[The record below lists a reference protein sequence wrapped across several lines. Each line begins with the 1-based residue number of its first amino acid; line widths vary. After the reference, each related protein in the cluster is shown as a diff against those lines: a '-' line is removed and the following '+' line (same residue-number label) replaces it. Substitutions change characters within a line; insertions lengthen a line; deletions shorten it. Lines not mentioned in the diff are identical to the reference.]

1 MFYNTY
7 LKKGLNKM
15 VEIFKEFLNKER
27 PLNDG
32 ILRKLQNN
40 LRTEFIYNSNAI
52 EGNTL
57 TLRETD
63 IILQFGITV
72 KGKSLKEHN
81 EVKGQEYALDF
92 LNEVLKKEEPLSI
105 RLIREF
111 HALILNDDKDNRGR
125 FKQENNTI
133 LGAKFQTTPFY
144 QVEEKLQELIDNFN
158 ESDKNLIEK
167 VAKFHN
173 DFEMVHPFNDGNG
186 RTGRLLMNLELMK
199 NGYPITIIKNEDRD
213 DYHQALEIASID
225 KNYIPLTEFIKRSIE
240 NTFWIYDKHF
250 NEETKEKFENSN
262 PIFEDD
268 NFSAEI
274 EYKWEI
280 MPFYLPENIV
290 EHPLYKKWEQEK
302 KNIISLVDELIK
314 KIETLKD
321 KESFKADRAFLANLK
336 NISFGKDK
344 SLSENIQRVNEIYKN
359 ISSSA
364 NKQIVTEISQKI
376 NNLKREVETNIKFLT
391 EKRETLRNH
400 TEPKEKE
407 RLNQKITQLD
417 KDINNLKSKIEE
429 KEREIEKINS
439 SNKEEKL
446 FIEEIKLPLL
456 PSVGK
461 LYNAK
466 DINYLAI
473 SFWEEYDAA
482 NIEAQ
487 RFNAKLCA
495 NK

>member
-173 DFEMVHPFNDGNG
+173 DFEMVYPFNDGNG

-213 DYHQALEIASID
+213 DYYQALEIASID

-240 NTFWIYDKHF
+240 NTFWIYYKHF
-250 NEETKEKFENSN
+250 NEETKEKFEN
-262 PIFEDD
+262 
-268 NFSAEI
+268 
-274 EYKWEI
+274 
-280 MPFYLPENIV
+280 YL
-290 EHPLYKKWEQEK
+290 K
-302 KNIISLVDELIK
+302 KN
-314 KIETLKD
+314 KI
-321 KESFKADRAFLANLK
+321 
-336 NISFGKDK
+336 
-344 SLSENIQRVNEIYKN
+344 
-359 ISSSA
+359 
-364 NKQIVTEISQKI
+364 
-376 NNLKREVETNIKFLT
+376 
-391 EKRETLRNH
+391 
-400 TEPKEKE
+400 
-407 RLNQKITQLD
+407 
-417 KDINNLKSKIEE
+417 
-429 KEREIEKINS
+429 EIEKFY
-439 SNKEEKL
+439 KEWVDRKP
-446 FIEEIKLPLL
+446 EILIDLPR
-456 PSVGK
+456 
-461 LYNAK
+461 N
-466 DINYLAI
+466 
-473 SFWEEYDAA
+473 WYDK
-482 NIEAQ
+482 IKVQ
-487 RFNAKLCA
+487 TTK
-495 NK
+495 K

>member
-213 DYHQALEIASID
+213 DYYQALEIASID
-225 KNYIPLTEFIKRSIE
+225 KNYIPLTEFIKRSVE
-240 NTFWIYDKHF
+240 HTFWI
-250 NEETKEKFENSN
+250 
-262 PIFEDD
+262 
-268 NFSAEI
+268 
-274 EYKWEI
+274 
-280 MPFYLPENIV
+280 
-290 EHPLYKKWEQEK
+290 
-302 KNIISLVDELIK
+302 
-314 KIETLKD
+314 
-321 KESFKADRAFLANLK
+321 
-336 NISFGKDK
+336 
-344 SLSENIQRVNEIYKN
+344 
-359 ISSSA
+359 
-364 NKQIVTEISQKI
+364 
-376 NNLKREVETNIKFLT
+376 
-391 EKRETLRNH
+391 
-400 TEPKEKE
+400 
-407 RLNQKITQLD
+407 
-417 KDINNLKSKIEE
+417 
-429 KEREIEKINS
+429 
-439 SNKEEKL
+439 
-446 FIEEIKLPLL
+446 
-456 PSVGK
+456 
-461 LYNAK
+461 
-466 DINYLAI
+466 
-473 SFWEEYDAA
+473 
-482 NIEAQ
+482 
-487 RFNAKLCA
+487 
-495 NK
+495 

>member
-1 MFYNTY
+1 

-213 DYHQALEIASID
+213 DYYQALEIASID

-240 NTFWIYDKHF
+240 NTFWIYYKHF
-250 NEETKEKFENSN
+250 NEETKEKFEN
-262 PIFEDD
+262 
-268 NFSAEI
+268 
-274 EYKWEI
+274 
-280 MPFYLPENIV
+280 YL
-290 EHPLYKKWEQEK
+290 K
-302 KNIISLVDELIK
+302 KN
-314 KIETLKD
+314 KI
-321 KESFKADRAFLANLK
+321 
-336 NISFGKDK
+336 
-344 SLSENIQRVNEIYKN
+344 
-359 ISSSA
+359 
-364 NKQIVTEISQKI
+364 
-376 NNLKREVETNIKFLT
+376 
-391 EKRETLRNH
+391 
-400 TEPKEKE
+400 
-407 RLNQKITQLD
+407 
-417 KDINNLKSKIEE
+417 
-429 KEREIEKINS
+429 EIEKFY
-439 SNKEEKL
+439 KEWVDRKP
-446 FIEEIKLPLL
+446 EILIDLPR
-456 PSVGK
+456 
-461 LYNAK
+461 N
-466 DINYLAI
+466 
-473 SFWEEYDAA
+473 WYDK
-482 NIEAQ
+482 IKVQ
-487 RFNAKLCA
+487 TTK
-495 NK
+495 K

>member
-1 MFYNTY
+1 
-7 LKKGLNKM
+7 M

-213 DYHQALEIASID
+213 DYYQALEIASID
-225 KNYIPLTEFIKRSIE
+225 KNYIPLTKFIKRSVE
-240 NTFWIYDKHF
+240 NTFWIYYKHF
-250 NEETKEKFENSN
+250 NEETKEKFEN
-262 PIFEDD
+262 
-268 NFSAEI
+268 
-274 EYKWEI
+274 
-280 MPFYLPENIV
+280 YL
-290 EHPLYKKWEQEK
+290 K
-302 KNIISLVDELIK
+302 KNGI
-314 KIETLKD
+314 
-321 KESFKADRAFLANLK
+321 
-336 NISFGKDK
+336 
-344 SLSENIQRVNEIYKN
+344 
-359 ISSSA
+359 
-364 NKQIVTEISQKI
+364 
-376 NNLKREVETNIKFLT
+376 
-391 EKRETLRNH
+391 
-400 TEPKEKE
+400 
-407 RLNQKITQLD
+407 
-417 KDINNLKSKIEE
+417 
-429 KEREIEKINS
+429 EIEKFY
-439 SNKEEKL
+439 KEWVDRKP
-446 FIEEIKLPLL
+446 EILIDLPR
-456 PSVGK
+456 
-461 LYNAK
+461 N
-466 DINYLAI
+466 
-473 SFWEEYDAA
+473 WYDK
-482 NIEAQ
+482 IKVQ
-487 RFNAKLCA
+487 TTK
-495 NK
+495 K

>member
-1 MFYNTY
+1 
-7 LKKGLNKM
+7 M
-15 VEIFKEFLNKER
+15 VEIFKEFLNKEH

-111 HALILNDDKDNRGR
+111 HALILNDDKDNRGK

-213 DYHQALEIASID
+213 DYYQALEIASID

-240 NTFWIYDKHF
+240 NTFWIYYKHF
-250 NEETKEKFENSN
+250 NEETKEKFEN
-262 PIFEDD
+262 
-268 NFSAEI
+268 
-274 EYKWEI
+274 
-280 MPFYLPENIV
+280 YL
-290 EHPLYKKWEQEK
+290 K
-302 KNIISLVDELIK
+302 KN
-314 KIETLKD
+314 KI
-321 KESFKADRAFLANLK
+321 
-336 NISFGKDK
+336 
-344 SLSENIQRVNEIYKN
+344 
-359 ISSSA
+359 
-364 NKQIVTEISQKI
+364 
-376 NNLKREVETNIKFLT
+376 
-391 EKRETLRNH
+391 
-400 TEPKEKE
+400 
-407 RLNQKITQLD
+407 
-417 KDINNLKSKIEE
+417 
-429 KEREIEKINS
+429 EIEKFY
-439 SNKEEKL
+439 KEWVDRKP
-446 FIEEIKLPLL
+446 EILIDLPR
-456 PSVGK
+456 
-461 LYNAK
+461 N
-466 DINYLAI
+466 
-473 SFWEEYDAA
+473 WYDK
-482 NIEAQ
+482 IKVQ
-487 RFNAKLCA
+487 TTK
-495 NK
+495 K

>member
-173 DFEMVHPFNDGNG
+173 DFERVHPFNDGNG

-240 NTFWIYDKHF
+240 NTFWIYYKHF
-250 NEETKEKFENSN
+250 NEETKEKFEN
-262 PIFEDD
+262 
-268 NFSAEI
+268 
-274 EYKWEI
+274 
-280 MPFYLPENIV
+280 YL
-290 EHPLYKKWEQEK
+290 K
-302 KNIISLVDELIK
+302 KN
-314 KIETLKD
+314 KI
-321 KESFKADRAFLANLK
+321 
-336 NISFGKDK
+336 
-344 SLSENIQRVNEIYKN
+344 
-359 ISSSA
+359 
-364 NKQIVTEISQKI
+364 
-376 NNLKREVETNIKFLT
+376 
-391 EKRETLRNH
+391 
-400 TEPKEKE
+400 
-407 RLNQKITQLD
+407 
-417 KDINNLKSKIEE
+417 
-429 KEREIEKINS
+429 EIEKFY
-439 SNKEEKL
+439 KEWVDRKP
-446 FIEEIKLPLL
+446 EILIDLPR
-456 PSVGK
+456 
-461 LYNAK
+461 N
-466 DINYLAI
+466 
-473 SFWEEYDAA
+473 WYDK
-482 NIEAQ
+482 IKVQ
-487 RFNAKLCA
+487 TTK
-495 NK
+495 K

>member
-213 DYHQALEIASID
+213 DYYQALEIASID

-240 NTFWIYDKHF
+240 NTFWIYYKHF
-250 NEETKEKFENSN
+250 NEETKEKFEN
-262 PIFEDD
+262 
-268 NFSAEI
+268 
-274 EYKWEI
+274 
-280 MPFYLPENIV
+280 YL
-290 EHPLYKKWEQEK
+290 K
-302 KNIISLVDELIK
+302 KNGI
-314 KIETLKD
+314 
-321 KESFKADRAFLANLK
+321 
-336 NISFGKDK
+336 
-344 SLSENIQRVNEIYKN
+344 
-359 ISSSA
+359 
-364 NKQIVTEISQKI
+364 
-376 NNLKREVETNIKFLT
+376 
-391 EKRETLRNH
+391 
-400 TEPKEKE
+400 
-407 RLNQKITQLD
+407 
-417 KDINNLKSKIEE
+417 
-429 KEREIEKINS
+429 EIEKFY
-439 SNKEEKL
+439 KEWVDRKP
-446 FIEEIKLPLL
+446 EILIDLPR
-456 PSVGK
+456 
-461 LYNAK
+461 N
-466 DINYLAI
+466 
-473 SFWEEYDAA
+473 WYDK
-482 NIEAQ
+482 IKVQ
-487 RFNAKLCA
+487 TTK
-495 NK
+495 K

>member
-15 VEIFKEFLNKER
+15 VEIFKEFLNKEH

-213 DYHQALEIASID
+213 DYYQALEIASID

-240 NTFWIYDKHF
+240 NTFWIYYKHF
-250 NEETKEKFENSN
+250 NEETKEKFEN
-262 PIFEDD
+262 
-268 NFSAEI
+268 
-274 EYKWEI
+274 
-280 MPFYLPENIV
+280 YL
-290 EHPLYKKWEQEK
+290 K
-302 KNIISLVDELIK
+302 KN
-314 KIETLKD
+314 KI
-321 KESFKADRAFLANLK
+321 
-336 NISFGKDK
+336 
-344 SLSENIQRVNEIYKN
+344 
-359 ISSSA
+359 
-364 NKQIVTEISQKI
+364 
-376 NNLKREVETNIKFLT
+376 
-391 EKRETLRNH
+391 
-400 TEPKEKE
+400 
-407 RLNQKITQLD
+407 
-417 KDINNLKSKIEE
+417 
-429 KEREIEKINS
+429 EIEKFY
-439 SNKEEKL
+439 KEWVDRKPEILIDLPRNWYDK
-446 FIEEIKLPLL
+446 IEVQTTK
-456 PSVGK
+456 K
-461 LYNAK
+461 
-466 DINYLAI
+466 
-473 SFWEEYDAA
+473 
-482 NIEAQ
+482 
-487 RFNAKLCA
+487 
-495 NK
+495 

>member
-240 NTFWIYDKHF
+240 NTFWIYYKHF
-250 NEETKEKFENSN
+250 NEETKEKFEN
-262 PIFEDD
+262 
-268 NFSAEI
+268 
-274 EYKWEI
+274 
-280 MPFYLPENIV
+280 YL
-290 EHPLYKKWEQEK
+290 K
-302 KNIISLVDELIK
+302 KN
-314 KIETLKD
+314 
-321 KESFKADRAFLANLK
+321 
-336 NISFGKDK
+336 
-344 SLSENIQRVNEIYKN
+344 EI
-359 ISSSA
+359 
-364 NKQIVTEISQKI
+364 
-376 NNLKREVETNIKFLT
+376 
-391 EKRETLRNH
+391 
-400 TEPKEKE
+400 
-407 RLNQKITQLD
+407 
-417 KDINNLKSKIEE
+417 
-429 KEREIEKINS
+429 EIEKFY
-439 SNKEEKL
+439 KEWVDRKP
-446 FIEEIKLPLL
+446 EILIDLPR
-456 PSVGK
+456 
-461 LYNAK
+461 N
-466 DINYLAI
+466 
-473 SFWEEYDAA
+473 WYDK
-482 NIEAQ
+482 IKVQ
-487 RFNAKLCA
+487 TTK
-495 NK
+495 K

>member
-15 VEIFKEFLNKER
+15 VEIFKEFLNKEH

-213 DYHQALEIASID
+213 DYYQALEIASID
-225 KNYIPLTEFIKRSIE
+225 KNYIPLTEFIKRSVE
-240 NTFWIYDKHF
+240 NTFWIYYKHF
-250 NEETKEKFENSN
+250 NEETKEKFEN
-262 PIFEDD
+262 
-268 NFSAEI
+268 
-274 EYKWEI
+274 
-280 MPFYLPENIV
+280 YL
-290 EHPLYKKWEQEK
+290 K
-302 KNIISLVDELIK
+302 KN
-314 KIETLKD
+314 
-321 KESFKADRAFLANLK
+321 
-336 NISFGKDK
+336 
-344 SLSENIQRVNEIYKN
+344 EI
-359 ISSSA
+359 
-364 NKQIVTEISQKI
+364 
-376 NNLKREVETNIKFLT
+376 
-391 EKRETLRNH
+391 
-400 TEPKEKE
+400 
-407 RLNQKITQLD
+407 
-417 KDINNLKSKIEE
+417 
-429 KEREIEKINS
+429 EIEKFY
-439 SNKEEKL
+439 KEWVDRKP
-446 FIEEIKLPLL
+446 EILIDLPR
-456 PSVGK
+456 
-461 LYNAK
+461 N
-466 DINYLAI
+466 
-473 SFWEEYDAA
+473 WYDK
-482 NIEAQ
+482 IKVQ
-487 RFNAKLCA
+487 TTK
-495 NK
+495 K

>member
-225 KNYIPLTEFIKRSIE
+225 KNYIPLTEFIKRSVE
-240 NTFWIYDKHF
+240 NTFWIYYKHF
-250 NEETKEKFENSN
+250 NEETKEKFEN
-262 PIFEDD
+262 
-268 NFSAEI
+268 
-274 EYKWEI
+274 
-280 MPFYLPENIV
+280 YL
-290 EHPLYKKWEQEK
+290 K
-302 KNIISLVDELIK
+302 KN
-314 KIETLKD
+314 
-321 KESFKADRAFLANLK
+321 
-336 NISFGKDK
+336 
-344 SLSENIQRVNEIYKN
+344 EI
-359 ISSSA
+359 
-364 NKQIVTEISQKI
+364 
-376 NNLKREVETNIKFLT
+376 
-391 EKRETLRNH
+391 
-400 TEPKEKE
+400 
-407 RLNQKITQLD
+407 
-417 KDINNLKSKIEE
+417 
-429 KEREIEKINS
+429 EIEKFY
-439 SNKEEKL
+439 KEWIDRKP
-446 FIEEIKLPLL
+446 EILIDLPR
-456 PSVGK
+456 
-461 LYNAK
+461 N
-466 DINYLAI
+466 
-473 SFWEEYDAA
+473 WYDK
-482 NIEAQ
+482 IKVQ
-487 RFNAKLCA
+487 TTK
-495 NK
+495 K

>member
-1 MFYNTY
+1 
-7 LKKGLNKM
+7 M

-213 DYHQALEIASID
+213 DYYQALEIASID

-240 NTFWIYDKHF
+240 NTFWIYYKHF
-250 NEETKEKFENSN
+250 NEETKEKFEN
-262 PIFEDD
+262 
-268 NFSAEI
+268 
-274 EYKWEI
+274 
-280 MPFYLPENIV
+280 YL
-290 EHPLYKKWEQEK
+290 K
-302 KNIISLVDELIK
+302 KNGI
-314 KIETLKD
+314 
-321 KESFKADRAFLANLK
+321 
-336 NISFGKDK
+336 
-344 SLSENIQRVNEIYKN
+344 
-359 ISSSA
+359 
-364 NKQIVTEISQKI
+364 
-376 NNLKREVETNIKFLT
+376 
-391 EKRETLRNH
+391 
-400 TEPKEKE
+400 
-407 RLNQKITQLD
+407 
-417 KDINNLKSKIEE
+417 
-429 KEREIEKINS
+429 EIEKFY
-439 SNKEEKL
+439 KEWVDRKP
-446 FIEEIKLPLL
+446 EILIDLPR
-456 PSVGK
+456 
-461 LYNAK
+461 N
-466 DINYLAI
+466 
-473 SFWEEYDAA
+473 WYDK
-482 NIEAQ
+482 IKVQ
-487 RFNAKLCA
+487 TTK
-495 NK
+495 K

>member
-1 MFYNTY
+1 

-199 NGYPITIIKNEDRD
+199 NGYPITIIKNENRD
-213 DYHQALEIASID
+213 DYYQALEIASID
-225 KNYIPLTEFIKRSIE
+225 KNYIPLTKFIKRSVE
-240 NTFWIYDKHF
+240 NTFWIYYKHF
-250 NEETKEKFENSN
+250 NEETKEKFEN
-262 PIFEDD
+262 
-268 NFSAEI
+268 
-274 EYKWEI
+274 
-280 MPFYLPENIV
+280 YL
-290 EHPLYKKWEQEK
+290 K
-302 KNIISLVDELIK
+302 KN
-314 KIETLKD
+314 
-321 KESFKADRAFLANLK
+321 
-336 NISFGKDK
+336 
-344 SLSENIQRVNEIYKN
+344 EI
-359 ISSSA
+359 
-364 NKQIVTEISQKI
+364 
-376 NNLKREVETNIKFLT
+376 
-391 EKRETLRNH
+391 
-400 TEPKEKE
+400 
-407 RLNQKITQLD
+407 
-417 KDINNLKSKIEE
+417 
-429 KEREIEKINS
+429 EIEKFY
-439 SNKEEKL
+439 KEWVDRKP
-446 FIEEIKLPLL
+446 EILIDLPR
-456 PSVGK
+456 
-461 LYNAK
+461 N
-466 DINYLAI
+466 
-473 SFWEEYDAA
+473 WYDK
-482 NIEAQ
+482 IKVQ
-487 RFNAKLCA
+487 TTK
-495 NK
+495 K

>member
-1 MFYNTY
+1 
-7 LKKGLNKM
+7 M

-213 DYHQALEIASID
+213 DYYQALEIASID

-240 NTFWIYDKHF
+240 NTFWIYYKHF
-250 NEETKEKFENSN
+250 NEETKEKFEN
-262 PIFEDD
+262 
-268 NFSAEI
+268 
-274 EYKWEI
+274 
-280 MPFYLPENIV
+280 YL
-290 EHPLYKKWEQEK
+290 K
-302 KNIISLVDELIK
+302 KN
-314 KIETLKD
+314 KI
-321 KESFKADRAFLANLK
+321 
-336 NISFGKDK
+336 
-344 SLSENIQRVNEIYKN
+344 
-359 ISSSA
+359 
-364 NKQIVTEISQKI
+364 
-376 NNLKREVETNIKFLT
+376 
-391 EKRETLRNH
+391 
-400 TEPKEKE
+400 
-407 RLNQKITQLD
+407 
-417 KDINNLKSKIEE
+417 
-429 KEREIEKINS
+429 EIEKFY
-439 SNKEEKL
+439 KEWVDRKP
-446 FIEEIKLPLL
+446 EILIDLPR
-456 PSVGK
+456 
-461 LYNAK
+461 N
-466 DINYLAI
+466 
-473 SFWEEYDAA
+473 WYDK
-482 NIEAQ
+482 IKVQ
-487 RFNAKLCA
+487 TTK
-495 NK
+495 K

>member
-144 QVEEKLQELIDNFN
+144 KVEEKLQELIDNFN

-213 DYHQALEIASID
+213 DYYQALEIASID

-240 NTFWIYDKHF
+240 NTFWIYYKHF
-250 NEETKEKFENSN
+250 NEETKEKFEN
-262 PIFEDD
+262 
-268 NFSAEI
+268 
-274 EYKWEI
+274 
-280 MPFYLPENIV
+280 YL
-290 EHPLYKKWEQEK
+290 K
-302 KNIISLVDELIK
+302 KN
-314 KIETLKD
+314 
-321 KESFKADRAFLANLK
+321 
-336 NISFGKDK
+336 
-344 SLSENIQRVNEIYKN
+344 EI
-359 ISSSA
+359 
-364 NKQIVTEISQKI
+364 
-376 NNLKREVETNIKFLT
+376 
-391 EKRETLRNH
+391 
-400 TEPKEKE
+400 
-407 RLNQKITQLD
+407 
-417 KDINNLKSKIEE
+417 
-429 KEREIEKINS
+429 EIEKFY
-439 SNKEEKL
+439 KEWIDRKP
-446 FIEEIKLPLL
+446 EILIDLPR
-456 PSVGK
+456 
-461 LYNAK
+461 N
-466 DINYLAI
+466 
-473 SFWEEYDAA
+473 WYDK
-482 NIEAQ
+482 IKVQ
-487 RFNAKLCA
+487 TTK
-495 NK
+495 K

>member
-1 MFYNTY
+1 
-7 LKKGLNKM
+7 M

-92 LNEVLKKEEPLSI
+92 LNEVLKKKEPLSI

-199 NGYPITIIKNEDRD
+199 NGYPIPIIKNEDRD
-213 DYHQALEIASID
+213 DYYQALEIASID
-225 KNYIPLTEFIKRSIE
+225 KNYIPLTEFIKRSVE
-240 NTFWIYDKHF
+240 NTFWIYYKHF
-250 NEETKEKFENSN
+250 NEETKEKFEN
-262 PIFEDD
+262 
-268 NFSAEI
+268 
-274 EYKWEI
+274 
-280 MPFYLPENIV
+280 YL
-290 EHPLYKKWEQEK
+290 K
-302 KNIISLVDELIK
+302 KNGI
-314 KIETLKD
+314 
-321 KESFKADRAFLANLK
+321 
-336 NISFGKDK
+336 
-344 SLSENIQRVNEIYKN
+344 
-359 ISSSA
+359 
-364 NKQIVTEISQKI
+364 
-376 NNLKREVETNIKFLT
+376 
-391 EKRETLRNH
+391 
-400 TEPKEKE
+400 
-407 RLNQKITQLD
+407 
-417 KDINNLKSKIEE
+417 
-429 KEREIEKINS
+429 EIEKFY
-439 SNKEEKL
+439 KEWVDRKPEI
-446 FIEEIKLPLL
+446 FIDLPRNWYDKIK
-456 PSVGK
+456 VQTTK
-461 LYNAK
+461 K
-466 DINYLAI
+466 
-473 SFWEEYDAA
+473 
-482 NIEAQ
+482 
-487 RFNAKLCA
+487 
-495 NK
+495 

>member
-225 KNYIPLTEFIKRSIE
+225 KNYIPLTEFIKRSVE
-240 NTFWIYDKHF
+240 NTFWIYYKHF
-250 NEETKEKFENSN
+250 NEETKEKFEN
-262 PIFEDD
+262 
-268 NFSAEI
+268 
-274 EYKWEI
+274 
-280 MPFYLPENIV
+280 YL
-290 EHPLYKKWEQEK
+290 K
-302 KNIISLVDELIK
+302 KNGI
-314 KIETLKD
+314 
-321 KESFKADRAFLANLK
+321 
-336 NISFGKDK
+336 
-344 SLSENIQRVNEIYKN
+344 
-359 ISSSA
+359 
-364 NKQIVTEISQKI
+364 
-376 NNLKREVETNIKFLT
+376 
-391 EKRETLRNH
+391 
-400 TEPKEKE
+400 
-407 RLNQKITQLD
+407 
-417 KDINNLKSKIEE
+417 
-429 KEREIEKINS
+429 EIEKFY
-439 SNKEEKL
+439 KEWVDRKP
-446 FIEEIKLPLL
+446 EILIDLPR
-456 PSVGK
+456 
-461 LYNAK
+461 N
-466 DINYLAI
+466 
-473 SFWEEYDAA
+473 WYDK
-482 NIEAQ
+482 IKVQ
-487 RFNAKLCA
+487 TTK
-495 NK
+495 K

>member
-1 MFYNTY
+1 
-7 LKKGLNKM
+7 M

-213 DYHQALEIASID
+213 DYYQALEIASID
-225 KNYIPLTEFIKRSIE
+225 KNYIPLTEFIKRSVE
-240 NTFWIYDKHF
+240 NTFWIYYKHF
-250 NEETKEKFENSN
+250 NEETKEKFEN
-262 PIFEDD
+262 
-268 NFSAEI
+268 
-274 EYKWEI
+274 
-280 MPFYLPENIV
+280 YL
-290 EHPLYKKWEQEK
+290 K
-302 KNIISLVDELIK
+302 KNGI
-314 KIETLKD
+314 
-321 KESFKADRAFLANLK
+321 
-336 NISFGKDK
+336 
-344 SLSENIQRVNEIYKN
+344 
-359 ISSSA
+359 
-364 NKQIVTEISQKI
+364 
-376 NNLKREVETNIKFLT
+376 
-391 EKRETLRNH
+391 
-400 TEPKEKE
+400 
-407 RLNQKITQLD
+407 
-417 KDINNLKSKIEE
+417 
-429 KEREIEKINS
+429 EIEKFY
-439 SNKEEKL
+439 KEWIDRKP
-446 FIEEIKLPLL
+446 EILIDLPR
-456 PSVGK
+456 
-461 LYNAK
+461 N
-466 DINYLAI
+466 
-473 SFWEEYDAA
+473 WYDK
-482 NIEAQ
+482 IKVQ
-487 RFNAKLCA
+487 TTK
-495 NK
+495 K

>member
-15 VEIFKEFLNKER
+15 VKIFKEFLNKER

-213 DYHQALEIASID
+213 DYYQALEIASID
-225 KNYIPLTEFIKRSIE
+225 KNYIPLTEFIKRSVE
-240 NTFWIYDKHF
+240 NTFWIYYKHF
-250 NEETKEKFENSN
+250 NEETKEKFEN
-262 PIFEDD
+262 
-268 NFSAEI
+268 
-274 EYKWEI
+274 
-280 MPFYLPENIV
+280 YL
-290 EHPLYKKWEQEK
+290 K
-302 KNIISLVDELIK
+302 KN
-314 KIETLKD
+314 KI
-321 KESFKADRAFLANLK
+321 
-336 NISFGKDK
+336 
-344 SLSENIQRVNEIYKN
+344 
-359 ISSSA
+359 
-364 NKQIVTEISQKI
+364 
-376 NNLKREVETNIKFLT
+376 
-391 EKRETLRNH
+391 
-400 TEPKEKE
+400 
-407 RLNQKITQLD
+407 
-417 KDINNLKSKIEE
+417 
-429 KEREIEKINS
+429 EIEKFY
-439 SNKEEKL
+439 KEWVDRKP
-446 FIEEIKLPLL
+446 EILIDLPR
-456 PSVGK
+456 
-461 LYNAK
+461 N
-466 DINYLAI
+466 
-473 SFWEEYDAA
+473 WYDK
-482 NIEAQ
+482 IKVQ
-487 RFNAKLCA
+487 TTK
-495 NK
+495 K

>member
-111 HALILNDDKDNRGR
+111 HALILNDDKDNRGK

-213 DYHQALEIASID
+213 DYYQALEIASID

-240 NTFWIYDKHF
+240 NTFWIYYKHF
-250 NEETKEKFENSN
+250 NEETKEKFEN
-262 PIFEDD
+262 
-268 NFSAEI
+268 
-274 EYKWEI
+274 
-280 MPFYLPENIV
+280 YL
-290 EHPLYKKWEQEK
+290 K
-302 KNIISLVDELIK
+302 KN
-314 KIETLKD
+314 KI
-321 KESFKADRAFLANLK
+321 
-336 NISFGKDK
+336 
-344 SLSENIQRVNEIYKN
+344 
-359 ISSSA
+359 
-364 NKQIVTEISQKI
+364 
-376 NNLKREVETNIKFLT
+376 
-391 EKRETLRNH
+391 
-400 TEPKEKE
+400 
-407 RLNQKITQLD
+407 
-417 KDINNLKSKIEE
+417 
-429 KEREIEKINS
+429 EIEKFY
-439 SNKEEKL
+439 KEWVDRKP
-446 FIEEIKLPLL
+446 EILIDLPR
-456 PSVGK
+456 
-461 LYNAK
+461 N
-466 DINYLAI
+466 
-473 SFWEEYDAA
+473 WYDK
-482 NIEAQ
+482 IKVQ
-487 RFNAKLCA
+487 TTK
-495 NK
+495 K

>member
-1 MFYNTY
+1 
-7 LKKGLNKM
+7 M

-144 QVEEKLQELIDNFN
+144 QVKEKLQELIDNFN

-213 DYHQALEIASID
+213 DYYQALEIASID
-225 KNYIPLTEFIKRSIE
+225 KNYIPLTEFIKRSVE
-240 NTFWIYDKHF
+240 NTFWIYYKHF
-250 NEETKEKFENSN
+250 NEETKEKFKN
-262 PIFEDD
+262 
-268 NFSAEI
+268 
-274 EYKWEI
+274 
-280 MPFYLPENIV
+280 YL
-290 EHPLYKKWEQEK
+290 K
-302 KNIISLVDELIK
+302 KNGI
-314 KIETLKD
+314 
-321 KESFKADRAFLANLK
+321 
-336 NISFGKDK
+336 
-344 SLSENIQRVNEIYKN
+344 
-359 ISSSA
+359 
-364 NKQIVTEISQKI
+364 
-376 NNLKREVETNIKFLT
+376 
-391 EKRETLRNH
+391 
-400 TEPKEKE
+400 
-407 RLNQKITQLD
+407 
-417 KDINNLKSKIEE
+417 
-429 KEREIEKINS
+429 EIEKFY
-439 SNKEEKL
+439 KEWVDRKP
-446 FIEEIKLPLL
+446 EILIDLPR
-456 PSVGK
+456 
-461 LYNAK
+461 N
-466 DINYLAI
+466 
-473 SFWEEYDAA
+473 WYDK
-482 NIEAQ
+482 IKVQ
-487 RFNAKLCA
+487 TTK
-495 NK
+495 K

>member
-1 MFYNTY
+1 
-7 LKKGLNKM
+7 M

-92 LNEVLKKEEPLSI
+92 LNEVLKKEESLSI

-213 DYHQALEIASID
+213 DYYQALEIASID

-240 NTFWIYDKHF
+240 NTFWIYYKHF
-250 NEETKEKFENSN
+250 NEETKEKFEN
-262 PIFEDD
+262 
-268 NFSAEI
+268 
-274 EYKWEI
+274 
-280 MPFYLPENIV
+280 YL
-290 EHPLYKKWEQEK
+290 K
-302 KNIISLVDELIK
+302 KN
-314 KIETLKD
+314 KI
-321 KESFKADRAFLANLK
+321 
-336 NISFGKDK
+336 
-344 SLSENIQRVNEIYKN
+344 
-359 ISSSA
+359 
-364 NKQIVTEISQKI
+364 
-376 NNLKREVETNIKFLT
+376 
-391 EKRETLRNH
+391 
-400 TEPKEKE
+400 
-407 RLNQKITQLD
+407 
-417 KDINNLKSKIEE
+417 
-429 KEREIEKINS
+429 EIEKFY
-439 SNKEEKL
+439 KEWVDRKP
-446 FIEEIKLPLL
+446 EILIDLPR
-456 PSVGK
+456 
-461 LYNAK
+461 N
-466 DINYLAI
+466 
-473 SFWEEYDAA
+473 WYDK
-482 NIEAQ
+482 IKVQ
-487 RFNAKLCA
+487 TTK
-495 NK
+495 K

>member
-144 QVEEKLQELIDNFN
+144 QVEEKLQELIDNVN
-158 ESDKNLIEK
+158 ESDKNGIDK

-213 DYHQALEIASID
+213 DYYQALEIASID
-225 KNYIPLTEFIKRSIE
+225 KNYIPLTEFIKRSVE
-240 NTFWIYDKHF
+240 NTFWIYYKHF
-250 NEETKEKFENSN
+250 NEKTKEKFEN
-262 PIFEDD
+262 
-268 NFSAEI
+268 
-274 EYKWEI
+274 
-280 MPFYLPENIV
+280 YL
-290 EHPLYKKWEQEK
+290 K
-302 KNIISLVDELIK
+302 KN
-314 KIETLKD
+314 
-321 KESFKADRAFLANLK
+321 
-336 NISFGKDK
+336 
-344 SLSENIQRVNEIYKN
+344 EI
-359 ISSSA
+359 
-364 NKQIVTEISQKI
+364 
-376 NNLKREVETNIKFLT
+376 
-391 EKRETLRNH
+391 
-400 TEPKEKE
+400 
-407 RLNQKITQLD
+407 
-417 KDINNLKSKIEE
+417 
-429 KEREIEKINS
+429 EIEKFY
-439 SNKEEKL
+439 KEWVDRKP
-446 FIEEIKLPLL
+446 EILIDLPR
-456 PSVGK
+456 
-461 LYNAK
+461 N
-466 DINYLAI
+466 
-473 SFWEEYDAA
+473 WYDK
-482 NIEAQ
+482 IKVQ
-487 RFNAKLCA
+487 TTK
-495 NK
+495 K

>member
-213 DYHQALEIASID
+213 DYYQALEIASID
-225 KNYIPLTEFIKRSIE
+225 KNYIPLTKFIKRSVE
-240 NTFWIYDKHF
+240 NTFWIYYKHF
-250 NEETKEKFENSN
+250 NEETKEKFEN
-262 PIFEDD
+262 
-268 NFSAEI
+268 
-274 EYKWEI
+274 
-280 MPFYLPENIV
+280 YL
-290 EHPLYKKWEQEK
+290 K
-302 KNIISLVDELIK
+302 KN
-314 KIETLKD
+314 
-321 KESFKADRAFLANLK
+321 
-336 NISFGKDK
+336 
-344 SLSENIQRVNEIYKN
+344 EI
-359 ISSSA
+359 
-364 NKQIVTEISQKI
+364 
-376 NNLKREVETNIKFLT
+376 
-391 EKRETLRNH
+391 
-400 TEPKEKE
+400 
-407 RLNQKITQLD
+407 
-417 KDINNLKSKIEE
+417 
-429 KEREIEKINS
+429 EIEKFY
-439 SNKEEKL
+439 KEWVDRKP
-446 FIEEIKLPLL
+446 EILIDLPR
-456 PSVGK
+456 
-461 LYNAK
+461 N
-466 DINYLAI
+466 
-473 SFWEEYDAA
+473 WYDK
-482 NIEAQ
+482 IKVQ
-487 RFNAKLCA
+487 TTK
-495 NK
+495 K

>member
-15 VEIFKEFLNKER
+15 VEIFKEFLNKEH

-144 QVEEKLQELIDNFN
+144 KVEEKLQELIDNFN

-213 DYHQALEIASID
+213 DYYQALEIASID
-225 KNYIPLTEFIKRSIE
+225 ENYIPLTEFIKRSVE
-240 NTFWIYDKHF
+240 NTFWIYYKHF
-250 NEETKEKFENSN
+250 NEETKEKFEN
-262 PIFEDD
+262 
-268 NFSAEI
+268 
-274 EYKWEI
+274 
-280 MPFYLPENIV
+280 YL
-290 EHPLYKKWEQEK
+290 K
-302 KNIISLVDELIK
+302 KN
-314 KIETLKD
+314 
-321 KESFKADRAFLANLK
+321 
-336 NISFGKDK
+336 
-344 SLSENIQRVNEIYKN
+344 EI
-359 ISSSA
+359 
-364 NKQIVTEISQKI
+364 
-376 NNLKREVETNIKFLT
+376 
-391 EKRETLRNH
+391 
-400 TEPKEKE
+400 
-407 RLNQKITQLD
+407 
-417 KDINNLKSKIEE
+417 
-429 KEREIEKINS
+429 EIEKFY
-439 SNKEEKL
+439 KEWVDRKP
-446 FIEEIKLPLL
+446 EILIDLPR
-456 PSVGK
+456 
-461 LYNAK
+461 N
-466 DINYLAI
+466 
-473 SFWEEYDAA
+473 WYDK
-482 NIEAQ
+482 IKVQ
-487 RFNAKLCA
+487 TTK
-495 NK
+495 K

>member
-213 DYHQALEIASID
+213 DYYQALEIASID
-225 KNYIPLTEFIKRSIE
+225 KNYIPLTEFIKRSVE
-240 NTFWIYDKHF
+240 NTFWIYYKHF
-250 NEETKEKFENSN
+250 NEETKEKFEN
-262 PIFEDD
+262 
-268 NFSAEI
+268 
-274 EYKWEI
+274 
-280 MPFYLPENIV
+280 YL
-290 EHPLYKKWEQEK
+290 K
-302 KNIISLVDELIK
+302 KN
-314 KIETLKD
+314 
-321 KESFKADRAFLANLK
+321 
-336 NISFGKDK
+336 
-344 SLSENIQRVNEIYKN
+344 EI
-359 ISSSA
+359 
-364 NKQIVTEISQKI
+364 
-376 NNLKREVETNIKFLT
+376 
-391 EKRETLRNH
+391 
-400 TEPKEKE
+400 
-407 RLNQKITQLD
+407 
-417 KDINNLKSKIEE
+417 
-429 KEREIEKINS
+429 EIEKFY
-439 SNKEEKL
+439 KEWVDRKP
-446 FIEEIKLPLL
+446 EILIDLPR
-456 PSVGK
+456 
-461 LYNAK
+461 N
-466 DINYLAI
+466 
-473 SFWEEYDAA
+473 WYDK
-482 NIEAQ
+482 IKVQ
-487 RFNAKLCA
+487 TTK
-495 NK
+495 K

>member
-213 DYHQALEIASID
+213 DYYQALEIASID
-225 KNYIPLTEFIKRSIE
+225 KNYIPLTEFIKRSVE
-240 NTFWIYDKHF
+240 NTFWIYYKHF
-250 NEETKEKFENSN
+250 NEETKEKFEN
-262 PIFEDD
+262 
-268 NFSAEI
+268 
-274 EYKWEI
+274 
-280 MPFYLPENIV
+280 YL
-290 EHPLYKKWEQEK
+290 K
-302 KNIISLVDELIK
+302 KNGI
-314 KIETLKD
+314 
-321 KESFKADRAFLANLK
+321 
-336 NISFGKDK
+336 
-344 SLSENIQRVNEIYKN
+344 
-359 ISSSA
+359 
-364 NKQIVTEISQKI
+364 
-376 NNLKREVETNIKFLT
+376 
-391 EKRETLRNH
+391 
-400 TEPKEKE
+400 
-407 RLNQKITQLD
+407 
-417 KDINNLKSKIEE
+417 
-429 KEREIEKINS
+429 EIEKFY
-439 SNKEEKL
+439 KEWVDRKP
-446 FIEEIKLPLL
+446 EILIDLPR
-456 PSVGK
+456 
-461 LYNAK
+461 N
-466 DINYLAI
+466 
-473 SFWEEYDAA
+473 WYDK
-482 NIEAQ
+482 IKVQ
-487 RFNAKLCA
+487 TTK
-495 NK
+495 K

>member
-1 MFYNTY
+1 LFYNTY

-213 DYHQALEIASID
+213 DYYQALEIASID
-225 KNYIPLTEFIKRSIE
+225 KNYIPLTEFIKRSVE
-240 NTFWIYDKHF
+240 NTFWIYYKHF
-250 NEETKEKFENSN
+250 NEETKEKFEN
-262 PIFEDD
+262 
-268 NFSAEI
+268 
-274 EYKWEI
+274 
-280 MPFYLPENIV
+280 YL
-290 EHPLYKKWEQEK
+290 K
-302 KNIISLVDELIK
+302 KN
-314 KIETLKD
+314 
-321 KESFKADRAFLANLK
+321 
-336 NISFGKDK
+336 
-344 SLSENIQRVNEIYKN
+344 EI
-359 ISSSA
+359 
-364 NKQIVTEISQKI
+364 
-376 NNLKREVETNIKFLT
+376 
-391 EKRETLRNH
+391 
-400 TEPKEKE
+400 
-407 RLNQKITQLD
+407 
-417 KDINNLKSKIEE
+417 
-429 KEREIEKINS
+429 EIEKFY
-439 SNKEEKL
+439 KEWIDKKP
-446 FIEEIKLPLL
+446 EILIDLPR
-456 PSVGK
+456 
-461 LYNAK
+461 N
-466 DINYLAI
+466 
-473 SFWEEYDAA
+473 WYDK
-482 NIEAQ
+482 IKVQ
-487 RFNAKLCA
+487 TTK
-495 NK
+495 K

>member
-15 VEIFKEFLNKER
+15 VEIFKEFLNKEL

-213 DYHQALEIASID
+213 DYYQALEIASID

-240 NTFWIYDKHF
+240 NTFWIYYKHF
-250 NEETKEKFENSN
+250 NEETKEKFEN
-262 PIFEDD
+262 
-268 NFSAEI
+268 
-274 EYKWEI
+274 
-280 MPFYLPENIV
+280 YL
-290 EHPLYKKWEQEK
+290 K
-302 KNIISLVDELIK
+302 KNGI
-314 KIETLKD
+314 
-321 KESFKADRAFLANLK
+321 
-336 NISFGKDK
+336 
-344 SLSENIQRVNEIYKN
+344 
-359 ISSSA
+359 
-364 NKQIVTEISQKI
+364 
-376 NNLKREVETNIKFLT
+376 
-391 EKRETLRNH
+391 
-400 TEPKEKE
+400 
-407 RLNQKITQLD
+407 
-417 KDINNLKSKIEE
+417 
-429 KEREIEKINS
+429 EIEKFY
-439 SNKEEKL
+439 KEWVDRKP
-446 FIEEIKLPLL
+446 EILIDLPR
-456 PSVGK
+456 
-461 LYNAK
+461 N
-466 DINYLAI
+466 
-473 SFWEEYDAA
+473 WYDK
-482 NIEAQ
+482 IKVQ
-487 RFNAKLCA
+487 TTK
-495 NK
+495 K

>member
-15 VEIFKEFLNKER
+15 VEIFKEFLNKEH

-213 DYHQALEIASID
+213 DYYQALEIASID

-240 NTFWIYDKHF
+240 NTFWIYYKHF
-250 NEETKEKFENSN
+250 NEETKEKFEN
-262 PIFEDD
+262 
-268 NFSAEI
+268 
-274 EYKWEI
+274 
-280 MPFYLPENIV
+280 YL
-290 EHPLYKKWEQEK
+290 K
-302 KNIISLVDELIK
+302 KN
-314 KIETLKD
+314 KI
-321 KESFKADRAFLANLK
+321 
-336 NISFGKDK
+336 
-344 SLSENIQRVNEIYKN
+344 
-359 ISSSA
+359 
-364 NKQIVTEISQKI
+364 
-376 NNLKREVETNIKFLT
+376 
-391 EKRETLRNH
+391 
-400 TEPKEKE
+400 
-407 RLNQKITQLD
+407 
-417 KDINNLKSKIEE
+417 
-429 KEREIEKINS
+429 EIEKFY
-439 SNKEEKL
+439 KEWVDRKP
-446 FIEEIKLPLL
+446 EILIDLPR
-456 PSVGK
+456 
-461 LYNAK
+461 N
-466 DINYLAI
+466 
-473 SFWEEYDAA
+473 WYDK
-482 NIEAQ
+482 IKVQ
-487 RFNAKLCA
+487 TTK
-495 NK
+495 K

>member
-213 DYHQALEIASID
+213 DYYQALEIASID

-240 NTFWIYDKHF
+240 NTFWIYYKHF
-250 NEETKEKFENSN
+250 NEETKEKFEN
-262 PIFEDD
+262 
-268 NFSAEI
+268 
-274 EYKWEI
+274 
-280 MPFYLPENIV
+280 YL
-290 EHPLYKKWEQEK
+290 K
-302 KNIISLVDELIK
+302 KN
-314 KIETLKD
+314 
-321 KESFKADRAFLANLK
+321 
-336 NISFGKDK
+336 
-344 SLSENIQRVNEIYKN
+344 EI
-359 ISSSA
+359 
-364 NKQIVTEISQKI
+364 
-376 NNLKREVETNIKFLT
+376 
-391 EKRETLRNH
+391 
-400 TEPKEKE
+400 
-407 RLNQKITQLD
+407 
-417 KDINNLKSKIEE
+417 
-429 KEREIEKINS
+429 EIEKFY
-439 SNKEEKL
+439 KEWVDRKP
-446 FIEEIKLPLL
+446 EILIDLPR
-456 PSVGK
+456 
-461 LYNAK
+461 N
-466 DINYLAI
+466 
-473 SFWEEYDAA
+473 WYDK
-482 NIEAQ
+482 IKVQ
-487 RFNAKLCA
+487 TTK
-495 NK
+495 K

>member
-1 MFYNTY
+1 

-213 DYHQALEIASID
+213 DYYQALEIASID
-225 KNYIPLTEFIKRSIE
+225 KNYIPLTEFIKRSVE
-240 NTFWIYDKHF
+240 NTFWIYYKHF
-250 NEETKEKFENSN
+250 NEETKEKFEN
-262 PIFEDD
+262 
-268 NFSAEI
+268 
-274 EYKWEI
+274 
-280 MPFYLPENIV
+280 YL
-290 EHPLYKKWEQEK
+290 K
-302 KNIISLVDELIK
+302 KN
-314 KIETLKD
+314 
-321 KESFKADRAFLANLK
+321 
-336 NISFGKDK
+336 
-344 SLSENIQRVNEIYKN
+344 EI
-359 ISSSA
+359 
-364 NKQIVTEISQKI
+364 
-376 NNLKREVETNIKFLT
+376 
-391 EKRETLRNH
+391 
-400 TEPKEKE
+400 
-407 RLNQKITQLD
+407 
-417 KDINNLKSKIEE
+417 
-429 KEREIEKINS
+429 EIEKFY
-439 SNKEEKL
+439 KEWIDKKP
-446 FIEEIKLPLL
+446 EILIDLPR
-456 PSVGK
+456 
-461 LYNAK
+461 N
-466 DINYLAI
+466 
-473 SFWEEYDAA
+473 WYDK
-482 NIEAQ
+482 IKVQ
-487 RFNAKLCA
+487 TTK
-495 NK
+495 K